1 MKLKDLKER
10 VDKAVEAGDGEL
22 LVAYGDCNG
31 YTKAG
36 WAGVGH
42 VEDTEA
48 YIMEQVDSGVRVF
61 MVEE

>member
-1 MKLKDLKER
+1 MTLNELKAA
-10 VDKAVEAGDGEL
+10 VDKAVDAGDGEL

-42 VEDTEA
+42 VEDIGE
-48 YIMEQVDSGVRVF
+48 YSMEPVDSGDRVF

>member
-1 MKLKDLKER
+1 MTLNELKEV
-10 VDKAVEAGDGEL
+10 VDRAVYAGNGEL

-42 VEDTEA
+42 VEDLNE
-48 YIMEQVDSGVRVF
+48 YIMEPVDSGERVF